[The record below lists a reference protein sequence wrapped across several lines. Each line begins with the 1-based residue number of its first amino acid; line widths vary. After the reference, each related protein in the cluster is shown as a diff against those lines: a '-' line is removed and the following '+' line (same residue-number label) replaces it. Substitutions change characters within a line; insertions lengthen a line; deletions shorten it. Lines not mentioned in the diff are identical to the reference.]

1 MQIVYLI
8 TLMLYVV
15 NIILNLH
22 SWSDLILHS
31 IGLICTDHVDLR
43 VMRIPIIIVH
53 DSSLFA

>member
-1 MQIVYLI
+1 MQIVYLE
-8 TLMLYVV
+8 LMLYVV
-15 NIILNLH
+15 NIDLNLH

>member
-1 MQIVYLI
+1 MQIVYLE
-8 TLMLYVV
+8 LMLYVV
-15 NIILNLH
+15 NVDLNLH